1 MKTTITGRHFEISD
15 SLRQHVDDEAAKL
28 QRFFGGIVDC
38 SVTMSVEKH
47 RHCAEVTVN
56 VYEHTLR
63 SSHESA
69 DMTLSIDKA
78 LEKVERQLKRV
89 HDKLRQPQRVNKE
102 DLLTSQTATEEEED
116 EE

>member
-1 MKTTITGRHFEISD
+1 MKITITGRHFEISD
-15 SLRQHVDDEAAKL
+15 SLRQHVDDEAAKIE
-28 QRFFGGIVDC
+28 RFFDGIVDC

-63 SSHESA
+63 SSHESD
-69 DMTLSIDKA
+69 DMIQSIDKA
-78 LEKVERQLKRV
+78 LEKMERQLKRV
-89 HDKLRQPQRVNKE
+89 HDKLRQPQRVSKE
-102 DLLTSQTATEEEED
+102 DLLTGLAEEEED

>member
-1 MKTTITGRHFEISD
+1 MNMTVTGRHFEVSD
-15 SLRQHVDDEAAKL
+15 SLRQHVDEEAAKL
-28 QRFFGGIVDC
+28 QRFFDGIVAC

-47 RHCAEVTVN
+47 RHSAEVTVS
-56 VYEHTLR
+56 VYDHTLR
-63 SSHESA
+63 SSHESG
-69 DMTLSIDKA
+69 DMIQSIDKA

-102 DLLTSQTATEEEED
+102 DLLASPTEEEED